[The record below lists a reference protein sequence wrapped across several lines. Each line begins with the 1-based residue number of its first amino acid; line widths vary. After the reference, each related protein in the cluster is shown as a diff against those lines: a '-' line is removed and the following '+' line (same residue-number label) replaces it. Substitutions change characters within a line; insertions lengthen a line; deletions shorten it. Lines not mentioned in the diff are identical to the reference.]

1 MKWIKEFQKIH
12 FVSDF
17 HFQSKRHNCKIKDL
31 GFQMKFWQKEAKFC
45 KTIIYEMNQRISKI
59 HFVSDFYFQSKGHDC
74 KIRDG
79 FFFFYFYIYILSV
92 CLSNFQWDETWLCMK
107 WLGTFYLWTFQ
118 LSVLWNYEPPWKIRY
133 CHSHVSSIG
142 IEVEICSFGDS
153 WIDSWLGFLFLCA
166 R

>member
-45 KTIIYEMNQRISKI
+45 KTIIYEMNQRISKN
-59 HFVSDFYFQSKGHDC
+59 HFVSGFYFQSKHHDC

-118 LSVLWNYEPPWKIRY
+118 LSKVFIATVMSRGRNLFIRWN
-133 CHSHVSSIG
+133 
-142 IEVEICSFGDS
+142 
-153 WIDSWLGFLFLCA
+153 WIDSWLGFLFSYA
-166 R
+166 RWSRGHV